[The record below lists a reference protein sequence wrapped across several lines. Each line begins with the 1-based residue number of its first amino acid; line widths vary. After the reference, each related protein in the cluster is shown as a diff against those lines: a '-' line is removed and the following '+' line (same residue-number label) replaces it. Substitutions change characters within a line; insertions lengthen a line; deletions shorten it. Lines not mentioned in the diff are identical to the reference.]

1 MEGSQTDLEHH
12 DLKNDMVVTSLEFL
26 FIPDLGFKKPVIWEF
41 QWVQTKIPKKN
52 LLSLAKEPE
61 KEQLSKT

>member
-26 FIPDLGFKKPVIWEF
+26 FASLS
-41 QWVQTKIPKKN
+41 QT
-52 LLSLAKEPE
+52 LSSRS
-61 KEQLSKT
+61 Q